1 MTNVSILRGKI
12 AERNTTQEA
21 VANAMGINRSTFYR
35 KMKEEGKFFTIE
47 EVQKMAKILSL
58 NEGDIMK
65 IFFAL

>member
-21 VANAMGINRSTFYR
+21 IANAMGINRSTFYR

>member
-12 AERNTTQEA
+12 AECNTTQEA

-58 NEGDIMK
+58 NEEDIMK

>member
-35 KMKEEGKFFTIE
+35 KMKKEGKFFTIE

-65 IFFAL
+65 IFFVL